1 MRDMHRRM
9 TMLILIIMIVGLV
22 PQASIAKA
30 TLTASGVLQTA
41 PAAPRNGSLS
51 ILPGMKAGDLPA
63 PQYRAGKPAPADLPA
78 LAVSVQISPL
88 NIAVG
93 ERASYTITVANH
105 SSVAATSVRVVLP
118 TPDGAEMLPDQQAQS
133 WELTRMMLR

>member
-1 MRDMHRRM
+1 MRDMHRQM

-51 ILPGMKAGDLPA
+51 ILPGMKAGDLLTFHKA
-63 PQYRAGKPAPADLPA
+63 PSHSRPSNNPA
-78 LAVSVQISPL
+78 LDMS
-88 NIAVG
+88 
-93 ERASYTITVANH
+93 
-105 SSVAATSVRVVLP
+105 
-118 TPDGAEMLPDQQAQS
+118 
-133 WELTRMMLR
+133 